1 MQKPGYEVTLIFCGD
16 FNSSPDCGM
25 YRLMTTNNVP
35 PDVEDWRSSEYFIYK
50 ILRKDLIFWIYIY
63 MFMFSIKQ
71 NLFDISTTTSVL
83 WRKKKCNFFIETL
96 TVLRLLEVI
105 ETFTKTRSFQIVW
118 FFGSMDSL
126 AFKFFGVH
134 KRKSHKS
141 YVKIY
146 FILKYFCLKFQIL
159 MKLSMASPYHNHFP
173 WRVLVAHQR
182 PLTLLSGSQG
192 VWITSTTREIILKLL
207 RWASSTF
214 PASYTEF

>member
-1 MQKPGYEVTLIFCGD
+1 MLRTGAVVSILYIRF
-16 FNSSPDCGM
+16 
-25 YRLMTTNNVP
+25 
-35 PDVEDWRSSEYFIYK
+35 SEK
-50 ILRKDLIFWIYIY
+50 ILYFE
-63 MFMFSIKQ
+63 FSFICLCFQLSKICLTYQ
-71 NLFDISTTTSVL
+71 HNNYFCSLK
-83 WRKKKCNFFIETL
+83 KKKCNFFIETL

-105 ETFTKTRSFQIVW
+105 ETFTKTWSFQIVW

-134 KRKSHKS
+134 ERKSHKS

-159 MKLSMASPYHNHFP
+159 MKLSMVSPYHNHFP

-192 VWITSTTREIILKLL
+192 VWITSTTRQIILKLL

-214 PASYTEF
+214 PASCTEF